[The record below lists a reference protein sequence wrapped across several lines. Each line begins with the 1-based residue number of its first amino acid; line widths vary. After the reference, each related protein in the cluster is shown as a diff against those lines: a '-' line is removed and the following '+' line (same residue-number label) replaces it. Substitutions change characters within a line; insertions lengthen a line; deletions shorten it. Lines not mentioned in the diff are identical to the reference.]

1 MRTNP
6 PDNVAHLCGISHIAD
21 MPDPALSRS
30 HRSRSRIWLG
40 LAVAWLAVGLGGAY
54 ALGETARRD
63 AVAELA
69 RQSENA
75 AALHAAV
82 LRSELE
88 KYRALPPAMATDADV
103 ARLLTQ
109 PAGAQVEALNR
120 RLEALAGQ
128 TRASAIYVIAPD
140 GVTRAAS
147 NWREPISFVGADYSF
162 RPYFIKAMR
171 DGAAEFFALGTVSGR
186 PGLFLAQRVSDSGGR
201 HLGVVVVKVEFDALE
216 TEWRASG
223 EPAYVV
229 DPGGVVLIT
238 SVPAWRFRTLRPMDA
253 RSRQLTLADQTLG
266 HGALT
271 PLPFPTPTT
280 TQPHLVEAPVDGS
293 SGDWMHTSAETAT
306 PGWTL
311 HLLTPTRG
319 AIETAVATARIMAAL
334 VITLLFGVLAVLLRR
349 RQQAAT
355 RQRAAERARQ
365 DLEQRIAERT
375 QDLRQANEA
384 LNRQIEER
392 VRAEAGREALRDEL
406 VQASKLAALGQIAAG
421 VAHEIN
427 QPVAAIRTHA
437 EIAAAYLERDQ
448 SAKAVRTLSRI
459 DDLTARIGAITQ
471 ELKSFSRKSA
481 PRLEPVP
488 LNAAID
494 GALLLLAG
502 RLRQTS
508 VRLERD
514 KPDDVVV
521 IADRFRLEQVI
532 VNLIQN
538 AIEALEGVSTP
549 LVTLSIQVQEERT
562 TLTVADNGPGVP
574 ESVRSQLF
582 TPFVTSKANGLGLG
596 LVICRDIVASF
607 DGELDLRPTTD
618 GAAFVITLRRG

>member
-1 MRTNP
+1 M
-6 PDNVAHLCGISHIAD
+6 L
-21 MPDPALSRS
+21 DPALTKARLR
-30 HRSRSRIWLG
+30 RSRAWIG
-40 LAVAWLAVGLGGAY
+40 LALAWMTAGTAGAY
-54 ALGETARRD
+54 GLGETARRD

-109 PAGAQVEALNR
+109 PADAEVEALNL
-120 RLEALAGQ
+120 RLETLAGQ
-128 TRASAIYVIAPD
+128 TRASAIYVIAAN

-147 NWREPISFVGADYSF
+147 NWREPISFMGADYSF
-162 RPYFIKAMR
+162 RPYFIKAMH
-171 DGAAEFFALGTVSGR
+171 DGVAEFFALGTVSGR
-186 PGLFLAQRVSDSGGR
+186 PGLFLARRVSDAQGR
-201 HLGVVVVKVEFDALE
+201 ALGVVVVKVEFDALE
-216 TEWRASG
+216 AEWRASG

-280 TQPHLVEAPVDGS
+280 THPHLVEAPVDGTA
-293 SGDWMHTSAETAT
+293 GDWMHTSAETAT

-319 AIETAVATARIMAAL
+319 AVEAAVANARIMAAL

-349 RQQAAT
+349 RQQASA
-355 RQRAAERARQ
+355 RQRAAELARQ
-365 DLEQRIAERT
+365 ELEQRIAERT
-375 QDLRQANEA
+375 RDLSQANDA

-392 VRAEAGREALRDEL
+392 MRAEAGREALRDEL
-406 VQASKLAALGQIAAG
+406 VQAGKLAALGQIAAG

-437 EIAAAYLERDQ
+437 ETAAAYLERDQ
-448 SAKAVRTLSRI
+448 GAKAVRTLGRI
-459 DDLTARIGAITQ
+459 ADLTARIGAITQ
-471 ELKSFSRKSA
+471 ELRTFSRKSE
-481 PRLEPVP
+481 PRLEPVS

-502 RLRQTS
+502 RLRQTG
-508 VRLERD
+508 VRLARD
-514 KPDDVVV
+514 KTVDAIVT
-521 IADRFRLEQVI
+521 ADRFRLEQI
-532 VNLIQN
+532 IINLMQN

-549 LVTLSIQVQEERT
+549 IITLSIERQEDHVA
-562 TLTVADNGPGVP
+562 LTVADNGPGVP
-574 ESVRSQLF
+574 ESIQAQLF
-582 TPFVTSKANGLGLG
+582 TPFVTSKINGLGLG
-596 LVICRDIVASF
+596 LVICRDIAASF
-607 DGELDLRPTTD
+607 DGELNLCETD
-618 GAAFVITLRRG
+618 SGAAFVIILRSA

>member
-1 MRTNP
+1 M
-6 PDNVAHLCGISHIAD
+6 VHLCGIPHSAD
-21 MPDPALSRS
+21 MLDPAPSRS
-30 HRSRSRIWLG
+30 HRHRTFIWLG
-40 LAVAWLAVGLGGAY
+40 LAFAWLTASAAGAY
-54 ALGETARRD
+54 GLGETARRD

-109 PAGAQVEALNR
+109 PAGAEVEALNR

-128 TRASAIYVIAPD
+128 TRASAIYVIARD

-186 PGLFLAQRVSDSGGR
+186 PGLFLARRVSDAKGR
-201 HLGVVVVKVEFDALE
+201 ALGVVVVKVEFDALE
-216 TEWRASG
+216 AEWRASG

-280 TQPHLVEAPVDGS
+280 TQPHLVEAPVDGAP
-293 SGDWMHTSAETAT
+293 GDWMHTSAGTAT

-319 AIETAVATARIMAAL
+319 AIETALTNARMMAAL
-334 VITLLFGVLAVLLRR
+334 VITMLFGVLAVLLRR
-349 RQQAAT
+349 RQQAAA
-355 RQRAAERARQ
+355 RQRATELARQ
-365 DLEQRIAERT
+365 ELEQRIAERT
-375 QDLRQANEA
+375 LDLRQANEA
-384 LNRQIEER
+384 LNRQIQER
-392 VRAEAGREALRDEL
+392 MRAEAGREALRDEL
-406 VQASKLAALGQIAAG
+406 VQAGKLAALGQIAAG

-437 EIAAAYLERDQ
+437 EIATAYLERDQ
-448 SAKAVRTLSRI
+448 SAKAVRTLGRI

-471 ELKSFSRKSA
+471 ELKAFSRKSE
-481 PRLEPVP
+481 PRLEPVS

-494 GALLLLAG
+494 GALLLLGG
-502 RLRQTS
+502 RLRQTG

-514 KPDDVVV
+514 KTSDAVV

-532 VNLIQN
+532 VNLMQN

-549 LVTLSIQVQEERT
+549 LITLSIEMQEDHVAM
-562 TLTVADNGPGVP
+562 TVADNGPGV
-574 ESVRSQLF
+574 SHDVRSQLF
-582 TPFVTSKANGLGLG
+582 TPFVTSKTNGLGLG
-596 LVICRDIVASF
+596 LVICRDIIASF
-607 DGELDLRPTTD
+607 DGELNLRPTEG
-618 GAAFVITLRRG
+618 GAAFVITLGRA